1 MRLLDAMVNL
11 DAELERQKQQE
22 LEKQNKEKNAG
33 NKATPPQGHIA
44 AEPPAK
50 YNVPKTKNVSIKRMA
65 HTSSWRLQT
74 AEDVDK
80 YLEQLRHA
88 LLKELETSD
97 IVNIEF

>member
-1 MRLLDAMVNL
+1 MDELDIKL
-11 DAELERQKQQE
+11 QHQKQQE
-22 LEKQNKEKNAG
+22 LEKQNKDVG
-33 NKATPPQGHIA
+33 NGATTPQNFVA
-44 AEPPAK
+44 AEAPATYK
-50 YNVPKTKNVSIKRMA
+50 VPKTKNVSIKRMA

-80 YLEQLRHA
+80 YLEQLRQT

>member
-1 MRLLDAMVNL
+1 MDSPTPRIT
-11 DAELERQKQQE
+11 ER
-22 LEKQNKEKNAG
+22 
-33 NKATPPQGHIA
+33 A

-74 AEDVDK
+74 PEDVDK
-80 YLEQLRHA
+80 YLKQLRQA